1 VSSREQ
7 ELEGEPR
14 MDDEPWA
21 VRKAEDYLEL
31 YQIREELL
39 RVLPDEVID
48 WLKREHPEEELERVR
63 ELMAAL
69 PPEDLDAFTDALIA
83 LELHL
88 KRHGYNVIRD
98 VSRSLWL
105 RGLL

>member
-1 VSSREQ
+1 
-7 ELEGEPR
+7 

-48 WLKREHPEEELERVR
+48 WLKRGHPEEELERVR

-69 PPEDLDAFTDALIA
+69 PPEPLNAFTDALIA

>member
-1 VSSREQ
+1 
-7 ELEGEPR
+7 

-21 VRKAEDYLEL
+21 VRTAVDYLEL

-48 WLKREHPEEELERVR
+48 WLKREHPEEELDRVC

-69 PPEDLDAFTDALIA
+69 PPEDMDAFTDALIA
-83 LELHL
+83 LELYH
-88 KRHGYNVIRD
+88 KRHGHNVIRD

>member
-48 WLKREHPEEELERVR
+48 WLKRGHPEEELERVR

-83 LELHL
+83 LELQL

>member
-1 VSSREQ
+1 
-7 ELEGEPR
+7 

-21 VRKAEDYLEL
+21 VRKAEDHLEL
-31 YQIREELL
+31 YQITQEIL

-48 WLKREHPEEELERVR
+48 WLKRGHPEEELERVR

-69 PPEDLDAFTDALIA
+69 PPEDMAAFDDALVA
-83 LELHL
+83 LELYHE
-88 KRHGYNVIRD
+88 RHGHHVIEE
-98 VSRSLWL
+98 VSWRLWK

>member
-1 VSSREQ
+1 
-7 ELEGEPR
+7 
-14 MDDEPWA
+14 
-21 VRKAEDYLEL
+21 
-31 YQIREELL
+31 
-39 RVLPDEVID
+39 
-48 WLKREHPEEELERVR
+48 
-63 ELMAAL
+63 MAAL

>member
-1 VSSREQ
+1 
-7 ELEGEPR
+7 
-14 MDDEPWA
+14 MDGEPWA

-31 YQIREELL
+31 YQIRDEIL

-48 WLKREHPEEELERVR
+48 WLKRGHPEEELARVR

-69 PPEDLDAFTDALIA
+69 PPEDMDAFTDALIA
-83 LELHL
+83 LELYY
-88 KRHGYNVIRD
+88 KRHGHTVIRD

>member
-1 VSSREQ
+1 
-7 ELEGEPR
+7 

-31 YQIREELL
+31 YQVREELL

-48 WLKREHPEEELERVR
+48 WLKRGHPEEELERVR

-69 PPEDLDAFTDALIA
+69 PPQDLDAFTDALIT

-88 KRHGYNVIRD
+88 KRHGYNVIRE

>member
-1 VSSREQ
+1 
-7 ELEGEPR
+7 
-14 MDDEPWA
+14 MDHEPWA

-31 YQIREELL
+31 YQITQEIL
-39 RVLPDEVID
+39 RVLPGEVID
-48 WLKREHPEEELERVR
+48 WLKRGHPEEELERVR

-88 KRHGYNVIRD
+88 KRHGHNVIEE
-98 VSRSLWL
+98 VSRRLWL